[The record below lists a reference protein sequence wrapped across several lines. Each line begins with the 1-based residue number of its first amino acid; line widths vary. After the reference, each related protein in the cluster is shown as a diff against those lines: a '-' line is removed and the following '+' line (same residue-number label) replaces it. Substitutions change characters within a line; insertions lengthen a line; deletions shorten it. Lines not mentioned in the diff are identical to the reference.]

1 MGITTIL
8 VEEIYKMD
16 IVYKYKL
23 KVTNFFNLSK
33 SSYLIPN
40 VPYSIKKFK
49 QRPCPIGWIKK
60 FGQHCSKL
68 KTQWE
73 WIQAQ
78 DIKKFICGCFF
89 AMDLAYLCTKN
100 KWPFS

>member
-8 VEEIYKMD
+8 LEEIYKMD

-40 VPYSIKKFK
+40 VPYSIKK
-49 QRPCPIGWIKK
+49 I
-60 FGQHCSKL
+60 
-68 KTQWE
+68 
-73 WIQAQ
+73 
-78 DIKKFICGCFF
+78 
-89 AMDLAYLCTKN
+89 
-100 KWPFS
+100 